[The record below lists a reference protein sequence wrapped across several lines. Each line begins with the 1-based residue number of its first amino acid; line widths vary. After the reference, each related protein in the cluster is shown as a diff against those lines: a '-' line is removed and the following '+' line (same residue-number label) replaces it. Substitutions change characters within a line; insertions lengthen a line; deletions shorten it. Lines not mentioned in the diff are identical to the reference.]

1 MRCLAA
7 TLLSCVVLLSCS
19 GSSPPEPAATLI
31 TNVSIVDGSG
41 APAYSGSVR
50 IADGLIVGVG
60 ELAAAETDSVVDG
73 FGLTLAPGFIDTHSH
88 ADRDIFDLPDALAAV
103 TQGITTIVV
112 GQDGGSPFPL
122 ADFVERVDANPPAI
136 NVASYVGHNT
146 LRALIMGADFERAA
160 TDAEIAEMVTLL
172 EQEMAAGAIGLATGL
187 EYDPGIYSETGE
199 VVALAQAA
207 ADLGGR
213 YISHMRSEDRALEP
227 AIEELLAIGE
237 VTGMPVQ
244 ISHMKLAMKS
254 LWGRAPEILARLDAA
269 RARGINVTADV
280 YPYEYWQSTMM
291 VLLPDRDP
299 SDREAVRF
307 ALEELAPP
315 DGIWLTRYEPNPDYV
330 GLKLTEISALRE
342 TDPITTYQELA
353 EEALAMSRA
362 TGRRVEQII
371 GTSMFADDI
380 AALLAWPH
388 SNICTDGALVDLH
401 PRGAG
406 SFPRVLGRYAREQ
419 GLLSLEAAVHKMSGL
434 AADNMGMTDRGYIRE
449 GLAADL
455 VLFDPETVIDEATAE
470 EPSLLS
476 TGIHEVYVG
485 GIAVYSEGVATG
497 ARPGRFLRHR

>member
-1 MRCLAA
+1 
-7 TLLSCVVLLSCS
+7 
-19 GSSPPEPAATLI
+19 
-31 TNVSIVDGSG
+31 
-41 APAYSGSVR
+41 
-50 IADGLIVGVG
+50 
-60 ELAAAETDSVVDG
+60 
-73 FGLTLAPGFIDTHSH
+73 
-88 ADRDIFDLPDALAAV
+88 
-103 TQGITTIVV
+103 
-112 GQDGGSPFPL
+112 
-122 ADFVERVDANPPAI
+122 
-136 NVASYVGHNT
+136 
-146 LRALIMGADFERAA
+146 
-160 TDAEIAEMVTLL
+160 
-172 EQEMAAGAIGLATGL
+172 
-187 EYDPGIYSETGE
+187 
-199 VVALAQAA
+199 
-207 ADLGGR
+207 
-213 YISHMRSEDRALEP
+213 
-227 AIEELLAIGE
+227 
-237 VTGMPVQ
+237 
-244 ISHMKLAMKS
+244 
-254 LWGRAPEILARLDAA
+254 
-269 RARGINVTADV
+269 
-280 YPYEYWQSTMM
+280 M

-299 SDREAVRF
+299 TDRDAVRF

-330 GLKLTEISALRE
+330 GLKLTEIAALRE
-342 TDPITTYQELA
+342 TDPVTTYQELA

-380 AALLAWPH
+380 AALLAWPY

-406 SFPRVLGRYAREQ
+406 SFPRVLGRYSREQ

-476 TGIHEVYVG
+476 TGIHDVYVG